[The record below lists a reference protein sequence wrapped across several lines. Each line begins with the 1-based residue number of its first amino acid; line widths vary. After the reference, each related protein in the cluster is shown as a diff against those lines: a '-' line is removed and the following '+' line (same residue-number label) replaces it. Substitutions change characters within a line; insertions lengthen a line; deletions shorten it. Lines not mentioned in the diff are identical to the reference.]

1 MFKKKSPIVVGITTV
16 FNECLRISVP
26 AVSRLGRN
34 VVLVIYNDNPD
45 TKVSKRQIRRLGYRG
60 RLHIINGDKN
70 VGQLRARLGIV
81 NAVRQYKM
89 DVKWIVLA
97 DDDDVLVNADVPNVA
112 ANNFAIL
119 QNMVVL
125 RTRLVDVLRIMRD
138 VTDYSVDNENVY
150 MVRPHMGLAGT
161 LVRMDYMADL
171 ADVLAKC
178 DGQIAEIDASLG
190 IRPPVDVMMWAA
202 LNIVARDKNEFSA
215 PIYMDRV
222 NYIAIDL
229 DTAREKYGMRLPTG
243 KNAGT
248 QVRNAIERY
257 VHVVQEVLNK
267 DKESKNMIETDA

>member
-70 VGQLRARLGIV
+70 IGQLRARLGIV

-89 DVKWIVLA
+89 DVKWIVLV

-112 ANNFAIL
+112 ENNFAIL

>member
-89 DVKWIVLA
+89 DVKWIVLV

-112 ANNFAIL
+112 ENNFAIL

>member
-45 TKVSKRQIRRLGYRG
+45 TKVRKRQIRRLGYRG

-89 DVKWIVLA
+89 DVKWIVLV

-112 ANNFAIL
+112 ENNFAIL